1 MVLRVKI
8 VKKYL
13 QEESKTEWKKT
24 MKYFLNKCGNFN
36 MGDGIL
42 WMKMKFWMTEGL
54 PEFYREI
61 FSAWG
66 KFLTKIVYNP
76 QGRENILNQP
86 LFLNNNILK
95 QEKGIFFK
103 KWMEVGITRVRD
115 VLYEFKEG
123 FLPMQYIVDAMD
135 EAKEEYS
142 KQEITNK
149 YEIIK
154 NAIPKEWIKRIESV
168 EGEQQRR
175 IFM

>member
-1 MVLRVKI
+1 M
-8 VKKYL
+8 KKYL

-42 WMKMKFWMTEGL
+42 WMKTKFWMTEGL

-95 QEKGIFFK
+95 QEKGIFLRNGW
-103 KWMEVGITRVRD
+103 KWG
-115 VLYEFKEG
+115 
-123 FLPMQYIVDAMD
+123 
-135 EAKEEYS
+135 
-142 KQEITNK
+142 
-149 YEIIK
+149 
-154 NAIPKEWIKRIESV
+154 
-168 EGEQQRR
+168 
-175 IFM
+175 